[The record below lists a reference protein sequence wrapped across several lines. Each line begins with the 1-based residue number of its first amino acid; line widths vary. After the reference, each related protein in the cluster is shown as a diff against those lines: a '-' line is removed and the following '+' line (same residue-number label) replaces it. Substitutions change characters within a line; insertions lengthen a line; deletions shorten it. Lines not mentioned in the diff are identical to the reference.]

1 MLQYNFAKLDKKIWI
16 KFDKEFWQ
24 VHIFWFVEIILRNEN
39 AVIVINAHKKRQ
51 ILDIYIS
58 INGSN
63 HNEFSLV

>member
-24 VHIFWFVEIILRNEN
+24 VHIFWFVEIIHRNEN
-39 AVIVINAHKKRQ
+39 AVINAYTKRQ